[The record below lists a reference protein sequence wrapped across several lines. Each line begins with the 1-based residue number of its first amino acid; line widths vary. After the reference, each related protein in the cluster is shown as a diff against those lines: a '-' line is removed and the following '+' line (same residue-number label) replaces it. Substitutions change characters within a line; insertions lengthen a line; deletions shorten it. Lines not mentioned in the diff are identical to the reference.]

1 MAFPFVLS
9 ASCKHSEIF
18 NLIFPVVQTNFTN
31 SAGVDEAEIVLGMD
45 PDKAGDS
52 VFNVPYKY
60 EAEHAVALGT
70 NGMHGTAPGDYR
82 GTGKFR
88 MVVSVY
94 MGDFKDDDMLDQYI
108 SEWQDPP
115 YPRPWNLRQAL
126 KQRKHWDANDPTV
139 KCSLPQKNFV

>member
-1 MAFPFVLS
+1 VIIAF
-9 ASCKHSEIF
+9 ID
-18 NLIFPVVQTNFTN
+18 Q
-31 SAGVDEAEIVLGMD
+31 
-45 PDKAGDS
+45 
-52 VFNVPYKY
+52 
-60 EAEHAVALGT
+60 
-70 NGMHGTAPGDYR
+70 TAPGDYR